1 MNEHKSL
8 RDTKLYVDLGKFQ
21 SNIHSISKLIGDR
34 TRIMAVLKANAY
46 GHGLAELVKPAVLAG
61 VSYVGVATL
70 REAITVR
77 ECDESV
83 PILILGYTPEHLF
96 DAVVENNITQTIF
109 DLDSAKKLDQ
119 ISSMKNH
126 KTKVHIKIDT
136 GLHRLGFSDTNQS
149 LEDIWVINK
158 MKNLNIEGI
167 FSHLALTDDESN
179 EVQFLRF
186 SNFVQALEEKGCNFK
201 IKHLADSIATVDY
214 PKYRLDMVRVGA
226 LIYGVR
232 GFHKGNVEVELISS
246 LKTKIAQIHKISK
259 GEGVSYDYTWK
270 AERPSIIGTIPIGYG
285 DGIPRNLS
293 NKGYASVDG
302 WKCPFVGL
310 INMDYAMI
318 DLTYIPDIAKTY
330 KDKEVIIYDDSDSSM
345 DISDIAKITGTNKND
360 ILCRITPRVER
371 VYF

>member
-1 MNEHKSL
+1 MDKEKSL
-8 RDTKLYVDLGKFQ
+8 RDTKLYVNLDKFQ
-21 SNIHSISKLIGDR
+21 SNIKSIKSLVGNQ
-34 TRIMAVLKANAY
+34 TQIMAILKANAY
-46 GHGLAELVKPAVLAG
+46 GHGLAELVEPAISAG
-61 VSYVGVATL
+61 VSYIGVATL
-70 REAITVR
+70 KEAITVR
-77 ECDESV
+77 EQNKSV
-83 PILILGYTPEHLF
+83 PILILGYTPEYLF
-96 DAVVENNITQTIF
+96 DVVVENNITQTIF

-119 ISSMKNH
+119 VSSMKNR
-126 KTKVHIKIDT
+126 KTKVHIKVDT

-149 LEDIWVINK
+149 LEDILLINK

-167 FSHLALTDDESN
+167 FSHLALTNDESN
-179 EVQFLRF
+179 EIQFVRF
-186 SNFVQALEEKGCNFK
+186 SIFVQALEEKGCEFQ

-232 GFHKGNVEVELISS
+232 GFHKGNVEVGLISS
-246 LKTKIAQIHKISK
+246 LKTKIAQIHQISK

-270 AERPSIIGTIPIGYG
+270 AESPSIIGTIPIGYG

-293 NKGYASVDG
+293 NKGYVSIDG
-302 WKCPFVGL
+302 FKCPFVGL

-318 DLTYIPDIAKTY
+318 DLTEIPGISETY
-330 KDKEVIIYDDSDSSM
+330 KEKEVIIYDDSDSTM

>member
-46 GHGLAELVKPAVLAG
+46 GHGLAELVKPAVLTG

-96 DAVVENNITQTIF
+96 DIVVEHNITQTIF
-109 DLDSAKKLDQ
+109 DLDSAKELNY
-119 ISSMKNH
+119 ISSLRGQ
-126 KTKVHIKIDT
+126 KTKVHIKVDT

-149 LEDIWVINK
+149 LEDILVINK
-158 MKNLNIEGI
+158 MENLNIEGI

-179 EVQFLRF
+179 EVQFSRF
-186 SNFVQALEEKGCNFK
+186 SNFVQALEDRGCKFQ
-201 IKHLADSIATVDY
+201 IKHIADSIATVDY

-246 LKTKIAQIHKISK
+246 LKTKIAQIHQISK

-270 AERPSIIGTIPIGYG
+270 AKRPSIIGTIPIGYG

-310 INMDYAMI
+310 MNMDYSMI
-318 DLTYIPDIAKTY
+318 DLTDIPDIAKTY
-330 KDKEVIIYDDSDSSM
+330 KDKEAIIYDCSDSTM

-371 VYF
+371 IYF

>member
-1 MNEHKSL
+1 MDEHQSL
-8 RDTKLYVDLGKFQ
+8 RDTKLYVGLEKFQ
-21 SNIHSISKLIGDR
+21 TNIYSIRKLIGDR

-46 GHGLAELVKPAVLAG
+46 GHGLAELVKPAVLTG

-119 ISSMKNH
+119 ISSMKNR

-136 GLHRLGFSDTNQS
+136 GLHRLGFSDTKES

-158 MKNLNIEGI
+158 MENLNIEGI

-246 LKTKIAQIHKISK
+246 LKTKIAQIHQISK

-293 NKGYASVDG
+293 NKGYTSVDG

-318 DLTYIPDIAKTY
+318 DLTEVPDIAKTY
-330 KDKEVIIYDDSDSSM
+330 KDKDVIIYDGSDSTM

-371 VYF
+371 IYF